1 MRNTQLVHKKLERVD
16 SALLNLQRMVRMG
29 ESKEEFQK
37 QLEEVKEIVE
47 EITYMVEEQ
56 PNWFH

>member
-1 MRNTQLVHKKLERVD
+1 MRNKQLVHKKLERVN

-29 ESKEEFQK
+29 ESREEFQK
-37 QLEEVKEIVE
+37 QLEEAKDIVE

-56 PNWFH
+56 EG

>member
-1 MRNTQLVHKKLERVD
+1 MRNKQLVHKKLERVD

-29 ESKEEFQK
+29 ESKAEFQK

-47 EITYMVEEQ
+47 EITYMIEEQ
-56 PNWFH
+56 EGL

>member
-1 MRNTQLVHKKLERVD
+1 MRNKQLVHKKLERVD

-56 PNWFH
+56 PN

>member
-1 MRNTQLVHKKLERVD
+1 MRNKQLEHKKLERVD

-56 PNWFH
+56 PN

>member
-1 MRNTQLVHKKLERVD
+1 MRNKQLVHKKLERVD

-47 EITYMVEEQ
+47 EITYMIEEQ
-56 PNWFH
+56 EG

>member
-1 MRNTQLVHKKLERVD
+1 MRNKQLVHKKLEKIN
-16 SALLNLQRMVRMG
+16 SGLLNLQRMVRMG

-56 PNWFH
+56 PN

>member
-1 MRNTQLVHKKLERVD
+1 MRNKQLVHKKLERVD

-56 PNWFH
+56 EG

>member
-1 MRNTQLVHKKLERVD
+1 MRNKQLVHKKLERVD

-29 ESKEEFQK
+29 ESKAEFQK

-47 EITYMVEEQ
+47 EITYMIEEQ
-56 PNWFH
+56 EG

>member
-1 MRNTQLVHKKLERVD
+1 MRNKQLVHKKLERVD

-37 QLEEVKEIVE
+37 SK
-47 EITYMVEEQ
+47 
-56 PNWFH
+56 

>member
-1 MRNTQLVHKKLERVD
+1 MRNKQLVHKKLERVD

-29 ESKEEFQK
+29 ESKSEFQH

-47 EITYMVEEQ
+47 EITYMIEEQ
-56 PNWFH
+56 EGL